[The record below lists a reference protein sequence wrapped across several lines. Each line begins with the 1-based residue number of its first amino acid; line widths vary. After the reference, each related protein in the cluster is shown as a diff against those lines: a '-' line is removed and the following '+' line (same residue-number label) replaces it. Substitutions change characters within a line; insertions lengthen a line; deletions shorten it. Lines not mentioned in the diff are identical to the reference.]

1 MWEDHKEVWEPK
13 NGHFQ
18 TVVLEKTLESPLDWK
33 KIKSVNPKVN
43 QSWIFIGRTDS
54 EAEAPELWP
63 PDGKGWLNGKIL
75 IGIFIIPILQM
86 RKLRLREINQREEG
100 RKEGKKEGIEG
111 GVGE

>member
-1 MWEDHKEVWEPK
+1 MVEKA
-13 NGHFQ
+13 
-18 TVVLEKTLESPLDWK
+18 LENPLNFK
-33 KIKSVNPKVN
+33 KIKQVNPKGN
-43 QSWIFIGRTDS
+43 QPWIFIRRTDS